1 MWPSI
6 QARVKSPTL
15 PARYFLAR
23 PLYGMPRE
31 RISCLFHFAALAA
44 TLATAR
50 VLLNT
55 IGATLFLH
63 HEGPARLPLF
73 YLVLAGVTVLL
84 SFGLSLVIDRLPRIR
99 LAQVVFAGCLLGA
112 ATLRWPIA
120 LDTPGVYFVL
130 LAGAH
135 IYEIVLDIVLWVVIA
150 RFTDSVEVK
159 RATPFIYM
167 SLAIGGAA
175 GGGAAHVLSSLMP
188 TADML
193 WVLPVLAVAL
203 VAQLG
208 LVGRRLHEVP
218 DDEPAERS
226 PAGIVDGT
234 TGFVGLI
241 RRFPLSL
248 LIALNALV
256 MTILYGLSEY
266 LVFTIY
272 SARFPEERELA
283 RFLALVFALLQTI
296 EFGLLYAVSWPLL
309 ERTGPLLRNLV
320 FPLTSLASVIYLVAS
335 QKLPAALVMHV
346 NAEAVSNAIYQPVSN
361 ANYIPLPLRF
371 QGRARTLADGI
382 FYPTGLAL
390 AGGILVLVPE
400 QGVMTVV
407 GFIAIVFVLI
417 FALLGVGIGL
427 LFLPTLRA
435 NVGAGLITRG
445 QTIAADPLPAPRI
458 RTLLQSREPEL
469 RLLGLA
475 MARHLDPGA
484 LEDHLLALAT
494 RPDRTTRTALARLV
508 AAAPRAWAQ
517 GFLDRCLAGRTED
530 EAKLALIVMLTRRAR
545 PRPEQLARLAGA
557 HDPAVVVLGHVVADG
572 LGAWTHIEP
581 RIRSPEVASDLV
593 EAIVCAERTD
603 LSLLLLAC
611 LTTAEP
617 EQQCRG
623 LVMLNDAAGALRGV
637 ATDVARLLARRGNA
651 AVRVEA
657 IVLLSRTSPRT
668 AAVRLLVAG
677 LDDPDRH
684 VRRRAAEALCEQGDR
699 AVALLRHRLSSLT
712 IGTIDVV
719 WALARIASPHGRRLL
734 AAYVQSLQ
742 QDAEGTAHLLERIAA
757 SPDRA
762 RWSALELCL
771 RDHQD
776 RVVDVVVA
784 ALSPAIETR
793 LERRVQHALHSASQ
807 RRRASAFELIVAA
820 PASRLTPGAVALLR
834 SLLFEGGAGRPVNPG
849 ADGPEHLPGQ
859 AMASLSP
866 WVRRAAA
873 LLAGPAEPHPTGDR
887 AMALDDQEFE
897 RIVALKR
904 TPLFRYVPFET
915 MVEVA
920 RSGQPRTYLAG
931 EEVIA
936 NAAGWQEF
944 LVLEAGVLSV
954 GHPQGATNL
963 AAPACFGEV
972 ALVGERMFWPRI
984 TAVEDC
990 RVWFLRATLFQD
1002 LCHEHPEIA
1011 IELCKLLARRLRE
1024 ANGSVPA
1031 PA

>member
-1 MWPSI
+1 M
-6 QARVKSPTL
+6 
-15 PARYFLAR
+15 
-23 PLYGMPRE
+23 PLE

-55 IGATLFLH
+55 IGATLFLF

-73 YLVLAGVTVLL
+73 YVVLAGVTVLL

-99 LAQVVFAGCLLGA
+99 LAQAVFAGCLLGA
-112 ATLRWPIA
+112 AALRWPIA
-120 LDTPGVYFVL
+120 LDAPGVYFVL
-130 LAGAH
+130 LASAH

-175 GGGAAHVLSSLMP
+175 GGGAAHVLSSLIS

-193 WVLPVLAVAL
+193 WILPVLAVAL

-218 DDEPAERS
+218 DDDPADRS
-226 PAGIVDGT
+226 PTGVVDGM
-234 TGFVGLI
+234 TGFVGLV

-266 LVFTIY
+266 LVFSIY
-272 SARFPEERELA
+272 SARFPEERELT

-309 ERTGPLLRNLV
+309 ERTGPLVRNLV
-320 FPLTSLASVIYLVAS
+320 FPLTSLASLIYLVAS
-335 QKLPAALVMHV
+335 QKLPAALVMHI

-371 QGRARTLADGI
+371 QGRARTLADGV

-400 QGVMTVV
+400 QGVMTVA
-407 GFIAIVFVLI
+407 GFIAIVFVLF

-435 NVGAGLITRG
+435 NVGAGLITPG
-445 QTIAADPLPAPRI
+445 QSIAADPLPAPRI

-469 RLLGLA
+469 RLLGLT
-475 MARHLDPGA
+475 MAQRLDPRA
-484 LEDHLLALAT
+484 LEDDLLALAT

-508 AAAPRAWAQ
+508 AAAPRHWAQ
-517 GFLDRCLAGRTED
+517 SFLDRCLAGRTEE
-530 EAKLALIVMLTRRAR
+530 EAKLAFLVMLIRRASL
-545 PRPEQLARLAGA
+545 RPEQLARLRGA

-572 LGAWTHIEP
+572 LGAWMRIEP
-581 RIRSPEVASDLV
+581 LIRSPVVASDLV
-593 EAIVCAERTD
+593 EAIVCAGRSD
-603 LSLLLLAC
+603 LGLLLLAC
-611 LTTAEP
+611 LAAAEP
-617 EQQCRG
+617 EQQRRA
-623 LVMLNDAAGALRGV
+623 LVMLNAAAGSLGGV
-637 ATDVARLLARRGNA
+637 STDVARLLARRGNA
-651 AVRVEA
+651 AVRAEA
-657 IVLLSRTSPRT
+657 IVLLSRTSPPA
-668 AAVRLLVAG
+668 AAVRQLVGA

-684 VRRRAAEALCEQGDR
+684 VRRRAAEALCEHGDR
-699 AVALLRHRLSSLT
+699 AAALLRHRLAELGM
-712 IGTIDVV
+712 GTTDAVR
-719 WALARIASPHGRRLL
+719 ALARIASPHARRLV
-734 AAYVQSLQ
+734 AAYIGTLQ
-742 QDAEGTAHLLERIAA
+742 QDAERTAHLLERIAA
-757 SPDRA
+757 LPDRA

-771 RDHQD
+771 RDH
-776 RVVDVVVA
+776 RARLVDAVA
-784 ALSPAIETR
+784 AAVSPAIETR
-793 LERRVQHALHSASQ
+793 LERRVRNTLHSANQ
-807 RRRASAFELIVAA
+807 RRRASAFELIAAA
-820 PASRLTPGAVALLR
+820 PASRLTPGAMGLLR
-834 SLLFEGGAGRPVNPG
+834 HLLFEDGAGRPVDPD
-849 ADGPEHLPGQ
+849 ADGPEHLIDE

-873 LLAGPAEPHPTGDR
+873 LLGGRAEPHPTGGR

-904 TPLFRYVPFET
+904 TPLFRYLPFET

-920 RSGQPRTYLAG
+920 RSGQPRAYLAG

-936 NAAGWQEF
+936 NAAGWQDL

-954 GHPQGATNL
+954 GYPGGAADLT
-963 AAPACFGEV
+963 APACFGEA
-972 ALVGERMFWPRI
+972 ALVGERMHWPRI

-990 RVWFLRATLFQD
+990 RVWFLRATLFQE

-1011 IELCKLLARRLRE
+1011 IELCKLLARRVRE
-1024 ANGSVPA
+1024 ANGTVPA
-1031 PA
+1031 SD